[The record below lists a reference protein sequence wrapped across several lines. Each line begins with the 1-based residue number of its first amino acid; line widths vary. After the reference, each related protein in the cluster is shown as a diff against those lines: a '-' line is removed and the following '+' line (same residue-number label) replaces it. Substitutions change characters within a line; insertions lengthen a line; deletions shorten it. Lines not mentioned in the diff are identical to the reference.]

1 MLQQF
6 AMAEDSERALHAHR
20 NDLTDAST
28 RVLEN
33 RSGPTRKVIRSTTS
47 LQKPRWRVKLFT
59 KEDPVGVHKY
69 LGVFVLLHFIF
80 RFYQMLFTDPS
91 AGLGTRLGR
100 GPSWIPLACLLPHA
114 LLSLSSLI
122 FHTVPQHRVVGKPM
136 IWQEYRVHNIAFG
149 LRSVVTAALGAWAI
163 RNGNT
168 PFVRKWAVHLSG
180 LTCLLAM
187 VAADVGTHKL
197 RSNHQESTTAT
208 MPYWEGCS
216 VTTQKRFKTFYAYC
230 QFLATLG
237 CLMVTNPAF
246 PLAILLAIQMASLLM
261 TLVRKGL
268 LSTRGYHLGYTAT
281 LIAPYVVGLRSM
293 IYTRSLDVAYL
304 FTLGGV
310 LYQLRR
316 RGVNKYVLWLPV
328 ILARVIAGDRYVSY
342 AGW

>member
-1 MLQQF
+1 
-6 AMAEDSERALHAHR
+6 MAPSDAAALVQVRH
-20 NDLTDAST
+20 
-28 RVLEN
+28 
-33 RSGPTRKVIRSTTS
+33 SGPTPKVMRSS
-47 LQKPRWRVKLFT
+47 LSLGKPRWRVKLFT

-100 GPSWIPLACLLPHA
+100 GPSWIPLACLLPHG

-149 LRSVVTAALGAWAI
+149 LRSVVTAALCAWTI
-163 RNGNT
+163 RSGNT
-168 PFVRKWAVHLSG
+168 PLVRRWAVRLSG

-187 VAADVGTHKL
+187 MAADIGTNKL

-216 VTTQKRFKTFYAYC
+216 VTTQKRFKTFYAYS

-261 TLVRKGL
+261 TLVRKGF

-281 LIAPYVVGLRSM
+281 LIAPYIVALRSM
-293 IYTRSLDVAYL
+293 LFSRSLDVAYI
-304 FTLGGV
+304 FPLGG
-310 LYQLRR
+310 LLFQLRR

-328 ILARVIAGDRYVSY
+328 ILTRVILGDQYVSY